1 MSMYQELLAKVWKR
15 VPVLAAAAIALV
27 SVAPGAVHAAEEP
40 LWANVKKEGVL
51 RCGAAVAPPYVMRD
65 PKTGAYSGFFADL
78 CRDFAQNVLKVK
90 VQFVDTTWDSIVAGL
105 QAGKWDLSMAL
116 NNTPERAR
124 AVSFSSGVSN
134 YEVSFVYNKSNPKLS
149 GQLSSIGDIDKPGL
163 TLAVMS
169 GTAQDKALSA
179 AVKQAKVMRLPGA
192 DETRL
197 ALTSKRA
204 DVLVDASDTNWLFV
218 EANKDWAVAFTPNPP
233 LAKQEVAF
241 GLRKDTAQ
249 VDIAELNTYIKSN
262 VAAGTVNSL
271 INKAVRETLASSK

>member
-1 MSMYQELLAKVWKR
+1 MYQQLLARVLKR
-15 VPVLAAAAIALV
+15 VPVLAAAAITLA
-27 SVAPGAVHAAEEP
+27 SVGPGAVHAAEEP
-40 LWANVKKEGVL
+40 LWANVKKAGVL

-65 PKTGAYSGFFADL
+65 PKTGTYSGFFADL
-78 CRDFAQNVLKVK
+78 CRDFGQNVLKVK

-105 QAGKWDLSMAL
+105 QASKWDLSMAL
-116 NNTPERAR
+116 NNTPERAK
-124 AVSFSSGVSN
+124 AVSFSSGVSD
-134 YEVSFVYNKSNPKLS
+134 YEVSFVYNKANSKLS
-149 GQLSSIGDIDKPGL
+149 GRLSSLGDIDKPGL

-179 AVKQAKVMRLPGA
+179 AVKQAQIMRLPGA

-218 EANKDWAVAFTPNPP
+218 EASKDWAVAFTPNPP
-233 LAKQEVAF
+233 LAKQEVSF

-249 VDIAELNTYIKSN
+249 ADIAELNAYIKRN
-262 VAAGTVNSL
+262 VEAGTVNSL
-271 INKAVRETLASSK
+271 ISKAVRETLASSK

>member
-1 MSMYQELLAKVWKR
+1 MNQQFLVSILKR
-15 VPVLAAAAIALV
+15 IPVLAAAAMTLA
-27 SVAPGAVHAAEEP
+27 APGAVQAAEEQ

-78 CRDFAQNVLKVK
+78 CRDFGQNVLKVK

-116 NNTPERAR
+116 NNTPERAK
-124 AVSFSSGVSN
+124 AVSFSSGVSD
-134 YEVSFVYNKSNPKLS
+134 YEVSFVHSKTNPKLT
-149 GQLSSIGDIDKPGL
+149 GRLAGIADIDKPGM

-169 GTAQDKALSA
+169 GTAQDKAVSA
-179 AVKQAKVMRLPGA
+179 AVKQARIMRLPGA

-218 EANKDWAVAFTPNPP
+218 ESNKDWATVFTPNPP

-249 VDIAELNTYIKSN
+249 ADVAELNAFIKHN
-262 VAAGTVNSL
+262 AAAGTINTL
-271 INKAVRETLASSK
+271 IDKAVRETLAAAK